1 MDYLKNYIEVKD
13 RIQMFYDKYPEGT
26 LHFEYKGI
34 LEFGGETYIYGK
46 AFAYPDRDKLN
57 YASGWAWER
66 VPARGFAK
74 GAEMM
79 TLETSAWGR
88 AIAALGIAVTKGI
101 ASREEIQRN
110 MKPENDPWQTPPDAP
125 RKPVEGK
132 ISQETPVQVSGQG
145 QGLEMSH
152 FGNYRVA
159 TEKQINFLHSLCKGI
174 YTDWD
179 KQKLLAYLQWLAKGA
194 NQEFA
199 KLEFAPYTIVKF
211 QLDNKEQLADNLSAW
226 LNASK
231 LPTNHEQ
238 AEMAAADWS
247 TDQF

>member
-13 RIQMFYDKYPEGT
+13 RIQMFYEKFPEGT
-26 LHFEYKGI
+26 LHFQYKGV
-34 LEFGGETYIYGK
+34 LEFNGESYIYGE
-46 AFAYPDRDKLN
+46 AFAYPERDKMA

-101 ASREEIQRN
+101 ASREEVQRN
-110 MKPENDPWQTPPDAP
+110 MKPENDPWQTPPDTDLSQN
-125 RKPVEGK
+125 KGK
-132 ISQETPVQVSGQG
+132 ISQETPSQVSGQQEG
-145 QGLEMSH
+145 VERGY
-152 FGNYRVA
+152 FGSYRVA
-159 TEKQINFLHSLCKGI
+159 TEKQINFLHSLCKRV

-179 KQKLLAYLQWLAKGA
+179 KDKLLAYLQYLGK
-194 NQEFA
+194 EVDEKFT
-199 KLEFAPYTIVKF
+199 KLEFVPYTIVKN
-211 QLDNKEQLADNLSAW
+211 QLDNQQQLADNLSAW

-231 LPTNHEQ
+231 LPKSDEKVEWDT
-238 AEMAAADWS
+238 A
-247 TDQF
+247 QF

>member
-1 MDYLKNYIEVKD
+1 VDYLKNYIEVKD
-13 RIQMFYDKYPEGT
+13 RIQMFYDKFPEGT
-26 LHFEYKGI
+26 LHFEYKGV

-101 ASREEIQRN
+101 ASREEVQRN
-110 MKPENDPWQTPPDAP
+110 MKPENDPWQTPPDSP
-125 RKPVEGK
+125 TKPTEGK
-132 ISQETPVQVSGQG
+132 ISQETPSNVSGQG
-145 QGLEMSH
+145 QGLESGY
-152 FGNYRVA
+152 FGSYRIA
-159 TEKQINFLHSLCKGI
+159 TEKQINFLHSLCKRI

-179 KQKLLAYLQWLAKGA
+179 KEKLLKYLQFLSKD
-194 NQEFA
+194 QEFS
-199 KLEFAPYTIVKF
+199 KLELTPYTIVKN
-211 QLDNKEQLADNLSAW
+211 QLDNQEQLADNLSAW
-226 LNASK
+226 LNASR
-231 LPTNHEQ
+231 LPSSHQ
-238 AEMAAADWS
+238 QGEMAAADWKN
-247 TDQF
+247 DQF

>member
-13 RIQMFYDKYPEGT
+13 RIQMFYEKFPEGT
-26 LHFEYKGI
+26 LHFQYKGV
-34 LEFGGETYIYGK
+34 LEFNGESYIYGE
-46 AFAYPDRDKLN
+46 AFAYPERDKMA

-101 ASREEIQRN
+101 ASREEVQRN
-110 MKPENDPWQTPPDAP
+110 MKPENDPWQTPPDSPKKA
-125 RKPVEGK
+125 VEGK
-132 ISQETPVQVSGQG
+132 ISQETPSQVSGQ
-145 QGLEMSH
+145 QEGLERGY
-152 FGNYRVA
+152 FGSYRVA
-159 TEKQINFLHSLCKGI
+159 TEKQINFLHSLCKRI

-179 KQKLLAYLQWLAKGA
+179 KDKLLAYLQYLGK
-194 NQEFA
+194 EVDEKFT
-199 KLEFAPYTIVKF
+199 KLEFVPYTIVKN
-211 QLDNKEQLADNLSAW
+211 QLDNQQQLADNLSAW

-231 LPTNHEQ
+231 LPKSDEQ
-238 AEMAAADWS
+238 VEWDTAK
-247 TDQF
+247 F

>member
-13 RIQMFYDKYPEGT
+13 RIQMFYEKFPEGT
-26 LHFEYKGI
+26 LHFQYKGV
-34 LEFGGETYIYGK
+34 LEFNGESYIYGE
-46 AFAYPDRDKLN
+46 AFAYPERDKMA

-101 ASREEIQRN
+101 ASREEVQRN
-110 MKPENDPWQTPPDAP
+110 MKPENDPWQTPPDSP
-125 RKPVEGK
+125 TKPIEGK
-132 ISQETPVQVSGQG
+132 ISQETPSQVSGQQEG
-145 QGLEMSH
+145 VERGY
-152 FGNYRVA
+152 FGSYRVA
-159 TEKQINFLHSLCKGI
+159 TEKQINFLHSLCKRV

-179 KQKLLAYLQWLAKGA
+179 KDKLLAYLQYLGK
-194 NQEFA
+194 EVDEKFT
-199 KLEFAPYTIVKF
+199 KLEFVPYTIVKN
-211 QLDNKEQLADNLSAW
+211 QLDNQQQLADNLSAW

-231 LPTNHEQ
+231 LSKSDEKVEWDT
-238 AEMAAADWS
+238 A
-247 TDQF
+247 QF

>member
-13 RIQMFYDKYPEGT
+13 RIQMFYDKFPEGT
-26 LHFEYKGI
+26 LHFQYKGV
-34 LEFGGETYIYGK
+34 LEFNGETYIYGE
-46 AFAYPDRDKLN
+46 AFAYPERDKMA

-101 ASREEIQRN
+101 ASREEVQRN
-110 MKPENDPWQTPPDAP
+110 VNPENDPWQTPPDSP
-125 RKPVEGK
+125 KKPIEGK
-132 ISQETPVQVSGQG
+132 ISPETPAPISGQG
-145 QGLEMSH
+145 QGLEMGY
-152 FGNYRVA
+152 FGSYRVA
-159 TEKQINFLHSLCKGI
+159 TEKQVNFLHSLCKRI

-179 KQKLLAYLQWLAKGA
+179 KEKLLKYLQFLSKE
-194 NQEFA
+194 QEFS
-199 KLEFAPYTIVKF
+199 KLEFAPYTIVKN
-211 QLDNKEQLADNLSAW
+211 QLDNQQQLADNLSAW
-226 LNASK
+226 LNASR
-231 LPTNHEQ
+231 LPSSHEQ
-238 AEMAAADWS
+238 AETAAADWK

>member
-13 RIQMFYDKYPEGT
+13 RIQMFYDKFPEGT
-26 LHFEYKGI
+26 LHFQYKGV
-34 LEFGGETYIYGK
+34 LEFNGETYIYGE
-46 AFAYPDRDKLN
+46 AFAYPERDKMA

-101 ASREEIQRN
+101 ASREEVQRN
-110 MKPENDPWQTPPDAP
+110 MKPENDPWQTPPDSPTKA
-125 RKPVEGK
+125 VEGK
-132 ISQETPVQVSGQG
+132 ISQETPSQVSGQ
-145 QGLEMSH
+145 QEGLERGY
-152 FGNYRVA
+152 FGSYRVA
-159 TEKQINFLHSLCKGI
+159 TEKQINFLHSLCKRI

-179 KQKLLAYLQWLAKGA
+179 KDKLLAYLQYLGK
-194 NQEFA
+194 EVDEKFT
-199 KLEFAPYTIVKF
+199 KLEFVPYTIVKN
-211 QLDNKEQLADNLSAW
+211 QLDNQQQLADNLSAW

-231 LPTNHEQ
+231 LPKSDEQ
-238 AEMAAADWS
+238 VEWDTAK
-247 TDQF
+247 F

>member
-13 RIQMFYDKYPEGT
+13 RIQMFYDKFPEGV

-34 LEFGGETYIYGK
+34 LELNGETYIYGK
-46 AFAYPDRDKLN
+46 AFAYPDREKLN
-57 YASGWAWER
+57 YSSGWAWER

-110 MKPENDPWQTPPDAP
+110 MKPENDPWQTPPDSLT
-125 RKPVEGK
+125 KPTEGK
-132 ISQETPVQVSGQG
+132 ISQETPSKVSGQE
-145 QGLEMSH
+145 QGLEMSY
-152 FGNYRVA
+152 FGSYRVA

-179 KQKLLAYLQWLAKGA
+179 KEKLLKYLQFLSKE
-194 NQEFA
+194 QEFS
-199 KLEFAPYTIVKF
+199 KLEFAPYTIVKN
-211 QLDNKEQLADNLSAW
+211 QLDNKELLADNLSAW
-226 LNASK
+226 LNASRI
-231 LPTNHEQ
+231 PSSYQ
-238 AEMAAADWS
+238 QSEMANADWK

>member
-13 RIQMFYDKYPEGT
+13 RIQMFYDKFPEGV

-34 LEFGGETYIYGK
+34 LELNGETYIYGK
-46 AFAYPDRDKLN
+46 ACAYPDREKLN
-57 YASGWAWER
+57 YSSGWAWER

-110 MKPENDPWQTPPDAP
+110 MKPENDPWQTPPDSP
-125 RKPVEGK
+125 TNPTEGK
-132 ISQETPVQVSGQG
+132 ISQETPTTVSGQE
-145 QGLEMSH
+145 QGLEMSY
-152 FGNYRVA
+152 FGSYRVA

-179 KQKLLAYLQWLAKGA
+179 KEKLLKYLQFLSKE
-194 NQEFA
+194 QEFS
-199 KLEFAPYTIVKF
+199 KLEFAPYTIVKN
-211 QLDNKEQLADNLSAW
+211 QLDNKELLADNLSAW
-226 LNASK
+226 LNASR
-231 LPTNHEQ
+231 LPSSHQ
-238 AEMAAADWS
+238 QSEMANADWK

>member
-13 RIQMFYDKYPEGT
+13 RIQMFYDKFPEGT
-26 LHFEYKGI
+26 LHFEYKGV
-34 LEFGGETYIYGK
+34 LEFNGETFIYGK
-46 AFAYPDRDKLN
+46 AFAYPDRDKMN

-101 ASREEIQRN
+101 ASREEVQRN
-110 MKPENDPWQTPPDAP
+110 VNSENDPWQTPPDSP
-125 RKPVEGK
+125 TKPIEGK
-132 ISQETPVQVSGQG
+132 ISQETLKPIAGQG

-159 TEKQINFLHSLCKGI
+159 TEKQINFLHSLCKRV

-179 KQKLLAYLQWLAKGA
+179 KEKLLKYLQFLSKE
-194 NQEFA
+194 QEFS
-199 KLEFAPYTIVKF
+199 KLEFAPYTIVKT
-211 QLDNKEQLADNLSAW
+211 QLDNQEQLADNLSAW
-226 LNASK
+226 LNASR
-231 LPTNHEQ
+231 LPSSHQ
-238 AEMAAADWS
+238 QGEMASADWK

>member
-13 RIQMFYDKYPEGT
+13 RIQMFYEKFPEGT
-26 LHFEYKGI
+26 LHFQYKGV
-34 LEFGGETYIYGK
+34 LEFNGESYIYGE
-46 AFAYPDRDKLN
+46 AFAYPERDKMA

-101 ASREEIQRN
+101 ASREEVQRN
-110 MKPENDPWQTPPDAP
+110 MKPENDPWQTLPDTDLSQN
-125 RKPVEGK
+125 KVK
-132 ISQETPVQVSGQG
+132 ISQETPSQVSGQQEG
-145 QGLEMSH
+145 VERGY
-152 FGNYRVA
+152 FGSYRVA
-159 TEKQINFLHSLCKGI
+159 TEKQINFLHSLCKRV

-179 KQKLLAYLQWLAKGA
+179 KDKLLAYLQYLGK
-194 NQEFA
+194 EVDEKFT
-199 KLEFAPYTIVKF
+199 KLEFVPYTIVKN
-211 QLDNKEQLADNLSAW
+211 QLDNQQQLADNLSAW

-231 LPTNHEQ
+231 LPKSDEKVEWDT
-238 AEMAAADWS
+238 A
-247 TDQF
+247 QF

>member
-1 MDYLKNYIEVKD
+1 MDYLKDYIEVKD
-13 RIQMFYDKYPEGT
+13 RIQTFYELYPNGAI
-26 LHFEYKGI
+26 HFDYKGEI
-34 LEFGGETYIYGK
+34 VLNNETYIWGK
-46 AFAYPDRDKLN
+46 AFAYPEREKMA
-57 YASGWAWER
+57 YSTGTAWER
-66 VPARGFAK
+66 VPAKGLGR

-79 TLETSAWGR
+79 LLETSAVGR
-88 AIAALGIAVTKGI
+88 SLAMLGIKVSKGI
-101 ASREEIQRN
+101 ASREEVERN

-132 ISQETPVQVSGQG
+132 ISQKTPVQVSGQG

-159 TEKQINFLHSLCKGI
+159 TEKQINFLYSLCKGI

-231 LPTNHEQ
+231 LPTSHEQ
-238 AEMAAADWS
+238 AEVAAADWS

>member
-13 RIQMFYDKYPEGT
+13 RIQMFYDKFPEGT
-26 LHFEYKGI
+26 LHFQYKGV
-34 LEFGGETYIYGK
+34 LEFNGETYIYGE
-46 AFAYPDRDKLN
+46 AFAYPERDKMA

-101 ASREEIQRN
+101 ASREEVQRN
-110 MKPENDPWQTPPDAP
+110 MKPENDPWQTPPDSPKKA
-125 RKPVEGK
+125 VEGK
-132 ISQETPVQVSGQG
+132 ISQETPSQVSGQ
-145 QGLEMSH
+145 QEGLERGY
-152 FGNYRVA
+152 FGSYRVA
-159 TEKQINFLHSLCKGI
+159 TEKQINFLHSLCKRI

-179 KQKLLAYLQWLAKGA
+179 KDKLLAYLQYLGK
-194 NQEFA
+194 EVDEKFT
-199 KLEFAPYTIVKF
+199 KLEFVPYTIVKN
-211 QLDNKEQLADNLSAW
+211 QLDNQQQLADNLSAW

-231 LPTNHEQ
+231 LPKSDEQ
-238 AEMAAADWS
+238 VEWDTAK
-247 TDQF
+247 F